1 MMFFLIGLLI
11 SIPSYAMAQQSGI
24 VEPITAQP
32 LDTREII
39 TAVFLTMIIICG
51 LIAFFINKHAK
62 SGPLTARTLMGF
74 VMICVFIA
82 AIALVF
88 LLATAYGESPIFGVS
103 FLIFMLGLFKL
114 MNQFEINR

>member
-1 MMFFLIGLLI
+1 MIRFLTGLLI
-11 SIPSYAMAQQSGI
+11 SIPSFAMAQQPGMI
-24 VEPITAQP
+24 EPVTAQP
-32 LDTREII
+32 LDTREMI
-39 TAVFLTMIIICG
+39 TVVFLGMIILCG
-51 LIAFFINKHAK
+51 LTAFFINRYRK

-88 LLATAYGESPIFGVS
+88 LLATAYGESPIFGVA